1 MTGRPAPSPIGLIV
15 NPIAGM
21 GGRVALKGTDGVATV
36 AKARALGA
44 EPLAQQRAIRALKKL
59 RASAPDAGIVTIP
72 GAMGSEAASAA
83 EFGPKRADIE
93 GW

>member
-1 MTGRPAPSPIGLIV
+1 MRAMTGRPAPSPIGLIV

-59 RASAPDAGIVTIP
+59 RASAPDAANSTAHATID
-72 GAMGSEAASAA
+72 
-83 EFGPKRADIE
+83 ADA
-93 GW
+93 